1 MIRVLIALLILGAAG
16 LAAAEG
22 DEELFLL
29 SYEIEKAGKPLAS
42 PAVLVRAD
50 QLGCISIDEGEA
62 SSLKLTFWVSTGKYK
77 TRVSTLVTSRD
88 IDSTWE
94 GWVDC
99 SQVQEF
105 GVNDV
110 RIRFKVER
118 HVAGEA

>member
-1 MIRVLIALLILGAAG
+1 M
-16 LAAAEG
+16 
-22 DEELFLL
+22 

-50 QLGCISIDEGEA
+50 ELGSISVDEGEE
-62 SSLKLTFWVSTGKYK
+62 SSLKLTFWVSAGKDK
-77 TRVSTLVTSRD
+77 TRVSTQVTSTD
-88 IDSTWE
+88 IDSSWE
-94 GWVDC
+94 GWVDY

-105 GVNDV
+105 GVNNV